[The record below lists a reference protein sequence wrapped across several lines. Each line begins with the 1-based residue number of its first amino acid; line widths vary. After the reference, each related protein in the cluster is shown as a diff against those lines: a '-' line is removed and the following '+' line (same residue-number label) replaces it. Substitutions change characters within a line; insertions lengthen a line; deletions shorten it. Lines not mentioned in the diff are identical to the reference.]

1 MKARILTKKNVLM
14 HRDMEKYKGNLKI
27 KNKTIY
33 SCTMLLDVYIIASKK
48 LSFILEL
55 SFKLL

>member
-1 MKARILTKKNVLM
+1 
-14 HRDMEKYKGNLKI
+14 MEKYKGNLKI